1 MVWALDS
8 KGNLFV
14 REGIFSHY
22 QIGTSWVYVGGIEAI
37 HVSISGTSVW
47 ALGTDGRIYRR
58 CGISDKN
65 YIGDFWKSIPGDFK
79 MTMSLTGLVRL
90 ETPEKCLEKI
100 KNVMINEK
108 TIYQVIDC
116 KTTPSL
122 TSKLIAD
129 MTPRRMLKNDLMLTD
144 SEEEEEEENNCSNGK
159 KKNHDEKN
167 VKENVKENLRSDV
180 IITNDYD
187 DVDDDDDDEDPFMN
201 DSSNSG
207 SYSDSGAS
215 AFIDLL

>member
-65 YIGDFWKSIPGDFK
+65 FIGDFWKSIPGDFK
-79 MTMSLTGLVRL
+79 MMTSSFTDDLWGVTQENKIMKL
-90 ETPEKCLEKI
+90 EYYI
-100 KNVMINEK
+100 KTLDK
-108 TIYQVIDC
+108 KYG
-116 KTTPSL
+116 
-122 TSKLIAD
+122 
-129 MTPRRMLKNDLMLTD
+129 
-144 SEEEEEEENNCSNGK
+144 NGK
-159 KKNHDEKN
+159 EIQS
-167 VKENVKENLRSDV
+167 EDV
-180 IITNDYD
+180 SWEL
-187 DVDDDDDDEDPFMN
+187 VE
-201 DSSNSG
+201 
-207 SYSDSGAS
+207 
-215 AFIDLL
+215 